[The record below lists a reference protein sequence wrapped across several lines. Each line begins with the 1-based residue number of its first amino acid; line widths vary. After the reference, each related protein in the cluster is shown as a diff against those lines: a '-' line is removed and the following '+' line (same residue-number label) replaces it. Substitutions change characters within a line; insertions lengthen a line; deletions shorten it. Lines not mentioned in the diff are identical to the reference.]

1 MSSLPIDNR
10 MDEDLRLTVEQALDG
25 DQQAFEMLIR
35 TYSRTVF
42 VHAFAV
48 LQNRAEA
55 EDIVQE
61 TFLKAYKSRRSLKDP
76 EKFPNWICTIARN
89 TARDHLKRK
98 RPEPLPDD
106 ADEIADTTIVK
117 PDHALEGAESRERIH
132 RVLTSLPEQYRLA
145 LTLRYVDGMDHETI
159 GQTMGLSDG
168 ALRGILGRGLQ
179 AMRKALKRKE

>member
-1 MSSLPIDNR
+1 
-10 MDEDLRLTVEQALDG
+10 MDEDLRLTVEQALRG

-35 TYSRTVF
+35 AYSRTVF

-61 TFLKAYKSRRSLKDP
+61 TFLKAYKSRRALKDA
-76 EKFPNWICTIARN
+76 EKFLSWICTIARN
-89 TARDHLKRK
+89 TARDHLKKRK
-98 RPEPLPDD
+98 PEPLPED
-106 ADEIADTTIVK
+106 ADEIMDTTAAK
-117 PDHALEGAESRERIH
+117 PDRELEALESRERIH
-132 RVLTSLPEQYRLA
+132 RVLSSLPEQYRLA
-145 LTLRYVDGMDHETI
+145 LTLRYMDGMDHETI

-179 AMRKALKRKE
+179 AMRKALKKKLD

>member
-1 MSSLPIDNR
+1 

-25 DQQAFEMLIR
+25 DRQAFEMLIR
-35 TYSRTVF
+35 AYSRTVF

-55 EDIVQE
+55 EDIAQE

-89 TARDHLKRK
+89 TARDHLKRR
-98 RPEPLPDD
+98 RPEPLPEN
-106 ADEIADTTIVK
+106 ADEIADSAIAK
-117 PDHALEGAESRERIH
+117 PDRALEAVEVRERIH
-132 RVLTSLPEQYRLA
+132 RVLSSLPEQYRLA
-145 LTLRYVDGMDHETI
+145 LTLRYMDGMDHATI

-179 AMRKALKRKE
+179 AMRKILKKKDV